1 VISFRHYENN
11 VKKLRNEGVKNFT
24 RGVGGIVMFSLNKLF
39 LVIYVQSVIFASFH
53 LGKEEITSIS
63 LSL

>member
-1 VISFRHYENN
+1 
-11 VKKLRNEGVKNFT
+11 LRNEGVKNFT

-39 LVIYVQSVIFASFH
+39 LVIFVQSVIFPSFH
-53 LGKEEITSIS
+53 LGKEEIISIS